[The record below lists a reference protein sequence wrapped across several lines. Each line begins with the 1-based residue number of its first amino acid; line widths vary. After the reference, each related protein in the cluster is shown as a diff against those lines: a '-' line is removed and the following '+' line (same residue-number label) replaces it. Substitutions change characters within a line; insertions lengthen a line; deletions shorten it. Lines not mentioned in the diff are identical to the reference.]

1 MILVDEL
8 EARWQQVISLLDSRS
23 SSNPEDLQDSS
34 PIEAGTLSQQSPKR
48 SKSTPKK
55 QRPRKRRLYTLV
67 NEDNNLEN
75 VIGSVEKLNLSQNF
89 SSLSL
94 KSSKGLERALEPL
107 QSANTYLGKVE
118 QSMFAAEDQD
128 LLGLTNPKRNRWSQ
142 IHKASVY
149 SEMMFGISLPSKS
162 RLPDGPTDIVE
173 EVDTSK
179 DIERVICKIQYYG
192 SGNFSISPNFTDRET
207 KEMHEIHIGDD
218 TYLYTIENTSNPLS
232 HENERKEKLIFEE
245 FFKRQH
251 SLRMDKLA
259 GQMFEGMPDDSFHQR
274 YCLNGEITSCKG
286 FQSDTLYCQYLVDVP
301 SEWKTDERQINLLSA
316 HTQVAY
322 ATILQGELDRTA
334 FFGAPIEVSL
344 VSRGIL
350 FCSVPYLFCDSTYI
364 TIPRLQT
371 HLDKSPR
378 PIKIYFKVY
387 SMDSSDRH
395 CVEGYGYTL
404 LPLEAGSVDFQVNT
418 WRPLFDFR
426 EQVQSFFLG
435 GSPDLFDLKFNN
447 TDEVIIRYF

>member
-1 MILVDEL
+1 MADPLDSHHSYRTLDRIENLKICVKFYRKSDQMILVDEL
-8 EARWQQVISLLDSRS
+8 EARWQQVISLLDARS
-23 SSNPEDLQDSS
+23 SSNPEDLQDSL

-48 SKSTPKK
+48 SKSTSKK
-55 QRPRKRRLYTLV
+55 QRARKRRLYTLV
-67 NEDNNLEN
+67 NDDNNLEN

-149 SEMMFGISLPSKS
+149 SEMMFGISLPAKS

-207 KEMHEIHIGDD
+207 KQMHEIHIGDD
-218 TYLYTIENTSNPLS
+218 TYLYTVENTSNPLS
-232 HENERKEKLIFEE
+232 QENEKKEKLIFEE

-301 SEWKTDERQINLLSA
+301 SEWKTDERQMNLLSA

-344 VSRGIL
+344 VSRGML
-350 FCSVPYLFCDSTYI
+350 FYSVPSLFFAILHISNT
-364 TIPRLQT
+364 TTPQNTFRQIPKT
-371 HLDKSPR
+371 HQDIL
-378 PIKIYFKVY
+378 
-387 SMDSSDRH
+387 
-395 CVEGYGYTL
+395 
-404 LPLEAGSVDFQVNT
+404 
-418 WRPLFDFR
+418 
-426 EQVQSFFLG
+426 
-435 GSPDLFDLKFNN
+435 
-447 TDEVIIRYF
+447 